1 MRKFFII
8 YFILLSMQLFSH
20 PHIWIEYA
28 TEVVFS
34 EEGLEGLEMEWTFDE
49 MFSWQ
54 IVMDYTEDQDF
65 EISEEENII
74 IENEA
79 FAYLAESGYYADFY
93 VNSKKFEVK
102 KVENFHAEYKGEF
115 LVYHFYIPW
124 KVPVKKEIT
133 YLKICF
139 FDETIFCEVVP
150 KKDGLKIKKA
160 KNISTEYS
168 MQDRITYQLNFW
180 MNK

>member
-1 MRKFFII
+1 MRKFVII
-8 YFILLSMQLFSH
+8 CFILFSMQLFSH

-28 TEVVFS
+28 AEVVFS
-34 EEGLEGLEMEWTFDE
+34 EEGLEGLEIEWTFDE

-65 EISEEENII
+65 EISEEENKI
-74 IENEA
+74 IEKEA
-79 FAYLAESGYYADFY
+79 FAYLADSGYFVDFY
-93 VNSKKFEVK
+93 VNGKKFEVK
-102 KVENFHAEYKGEF
+102 KVKNFHAECKGE
-115 LVYHFYIPW
+115 LLIYHFYIPW
-124 KVPVKKEIT
+124 KVPVKKETT

-150 KKDGLKIKKA
+150 KKNGLKIKKA
-160 KNISTEYS
+160 ENISAEYS
-168 MQDRITYQLNFW
+168 MPDRITYQLNFW